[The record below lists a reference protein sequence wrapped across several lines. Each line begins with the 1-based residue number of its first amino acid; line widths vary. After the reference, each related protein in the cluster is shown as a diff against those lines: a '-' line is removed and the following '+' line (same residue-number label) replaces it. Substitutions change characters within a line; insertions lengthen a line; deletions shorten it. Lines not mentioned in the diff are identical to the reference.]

1 MTSIRTFVVD
11 DEPLARTSLKI
22 LLERDPEI
30 QLAGECGSGAEAI
43 QSIRAMKPDL
53 LFLDVRMP
61 DVDGFEILEALGS
74 AVPPCVVFVTAFDE
88 YAVRAFDADAVDYL
102 LKPFD
107 DQRFAKAL
115 ARAKESIRQHS
126 AAGRLIVRNAG
137 RILFIRISEID
148 WIEAADYYACLHVS
162 GRSHLLRRTL
172 ADLERTLNPSQFCR
186 IHRSTIVNVERV
198 RELRLDYNGEY
209 EVVLLDSTTLR
220 MSRTYRNAL
229 QSLISRES

>member
-148 WIEAADYYACLHVS
+148 WRQIIMPVC
-162 GRSHLLRRTL
+162 
-172 ADLERTLNPSQFCR
+172 
-186 IHRSTIVNVERV
+186 
-198 RELRLDYNGEY
+198 
-209 EVVLLDSTTLR
+209 
-220 MSRTYRNAL
+220 TYRAGRTCCGGPWPIWSVL
-229 QSLISRES
+229 SIRASSAVFTAPPS